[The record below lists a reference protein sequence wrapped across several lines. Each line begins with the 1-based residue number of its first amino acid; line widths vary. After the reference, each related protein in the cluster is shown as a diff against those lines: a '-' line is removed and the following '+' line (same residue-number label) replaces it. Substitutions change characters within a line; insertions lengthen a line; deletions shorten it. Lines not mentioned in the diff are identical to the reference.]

1 MEGSAKTQAVIHN
14 ITSYDIPNRM
24 YFDSLNLKRT

>member
-1 MEGSAKTQAVIHN
+1 MECSAKAQEVINN

-24 YFDSLNLKRT
+24 YFDSLNLKWI